1 MEQKKTKR
9 QMSFV
14 YTEKN
19 NVVVKIVAQLIRFYQ
34 AFTQDKKMKYVTK
47 PERL

>member
-1 MEQKKTKR
+1 
-9 QMSFV
+9 MSFV

-34 AFTQDKKMKYVTK
+34 AFTQGKKMKLCHKT
-47 PERL
+47 